1 MRITSLGCLWRVEPV
16 PGFILFFKFIFFNEL
31 QGHSVPEQRVFS
43 RIWGLFIQDTGEDLF
58 TWAPRELLVAAQKW
72 CVQGWEEAAPKR
84 EQAWRL
90 LKCKLGVQDN
100 QKTLLFREKV
110 LTSRR
115 RQAILHYVR
124 KYFEGK
130 LIHPSPSVW
139 TTPKQAS
146 FPTRP
151 LKMSLQVQREGCR
164 GRGSEGCFHFLPTL
178 YIMST
183 HNFICQFKKLI
194 HFQRSFCSPL
204 QTGKEIIWNN
214 FRNCFFFL
222 ICTMTR
228 KVTIE
233 VML

>member
-1 MRITSLGCLWRVEPV
+1 MLFRMVLWCENHEFGLSLKSGTSSRFY
-16 PGFILFFKFIFFNEL
+16 FIFLIYFFNEL

-43 RIWGLFIQDTGEDLF
+43 RIWGFFIQGTGADLF
-58 TWAPRELLVAAQKW
+58 TLAPREPLVAAQKW

-90 LKCKLGVQDN
+90 LKCKLSVQDN

-124 KYFEGK
+124 KYFKGK

-146 FPTRP
+146 FPTKP
-151 LKMSLQVQREGCR
+151 LKMSLQVQREGCV
-164 GRGSEGCFHFLPTL
+164 GVVKGV
-178 YIMST
+178 
-183 HNFICQFKKLI
+183 FI
-194 HFQRSFCSPL
+194 S
-204 QTGKEIIWNN
+204 
-214 FRNCFFFL
+214 
-222 ICTMTR
+222 
-228 KVTIE
+228 
-233 VML
+233 